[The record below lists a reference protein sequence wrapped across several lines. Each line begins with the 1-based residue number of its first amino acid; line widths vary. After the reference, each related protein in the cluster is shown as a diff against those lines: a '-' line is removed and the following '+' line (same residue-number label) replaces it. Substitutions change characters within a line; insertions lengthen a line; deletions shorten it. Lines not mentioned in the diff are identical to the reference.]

1 MKNAEVPEKKL
12 LGDITQLAEA
22 FEKNLR
28 GDIAE
33 LTRLLDV
40 TREHST
46 PLVNVLAQELDNK
59 QARLTHLVELQNR
72 GYTEQEF
79 NAFLTPTEKEAFDAV
94 EKIFNPER
102 IRLNLILAS
111 LYLTAFEVLRNSIIG
126 HIKDFFVILLI
137 GENAE
142 QIRARM
148 LDQYKQEV
156 GESFDAKENYQ
167 LIPSC
172 KWLQKNGV
180 LSEGEIEEIKEI
192 REYRHRLAHDL
203 PELILSEDAQ
213 IVNLERFRRISREI
227 LRKVEL
233 FWIRMYMDIKGIVED
248 IPDEKISGAESFL
261 DLIIGTVFD
270 YLNTTQETE
279 PA

>member
-1 MKNAEVPEKKL
+1 MGKVINALRSVRFPE
-12 LGDITQLAEA
+12 I
-22 FEKNLR
+22 FEKIEVR
-28 GDIAE
+28 F
-33 LTRLLDV
+33 LLNA
-40 TREHST
+40 TT
-46 PLVNVLAQELDNK
+46 
-59 QARLTHLVELQNR
+59 NR
-72 GYTEQEF
+72 
-79 NAFLTPTEKEAFDAV
+79 
-94 EKIFNPER
+94 R
-102 IRLNLILAS
+102 
-111 LYLTAFEVLRNSIIG
+111 
-126 HIKDFFVILLI
+126 I